1 MIDWRYRFGRGP
13 LEDYR
18 IELGLYTLNKEEG
31 EGRWRET
38 PLVEQFRSYINDPS
52 NSIGPLVMNSGQ

>member
-18 IELGLYTLNKEEG
+18 IELGLYTLDG
-31 EGRWRET
+31 REGRPRWQPT
-38 PLVEQFRSYINDPS
+38 PLVEQMRGYINNPDQS
-52 NSIGPLVMNSGQ
+52 VGTLVET